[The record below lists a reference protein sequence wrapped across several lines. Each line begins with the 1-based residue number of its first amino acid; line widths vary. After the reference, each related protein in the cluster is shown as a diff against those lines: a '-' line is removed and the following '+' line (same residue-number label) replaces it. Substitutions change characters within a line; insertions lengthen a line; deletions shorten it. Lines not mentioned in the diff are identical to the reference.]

1 MDQPG
6 TVVDG
11 DGPIVGPVGSP
22 AQEPSRGPVARASTS
37 TSTIGS
43 DHGPAVRSVVRRLL
57 RRGIMLGAFGL
68 ALAVGFVV
76 AYRTNDRKVAKEAR
90 SGQQVEAEVI
100 EVFPGTPRRVK
111 ITYTAGGQNLIV
123 TIPLDPLAPP
133 FAPGQKVAVVVRDAD
148 KPTLTRI
155 IGTEKSSRVT
165 SLPASLLFVSAIS
178 VLGLAVYEMQNALR
192 ALRHMKRGQWKSW
205 AWRGAVDG
213 PGRGH
218 VNAAGYV
225 TSPDRSEAH
234 LLVNARGCWREGLDL
249 LEGKAVVHVLGDPHG
264 HVLVRHPASLRPVI
278 LRPPKNQRRERQAME
293 RIESR
298 AAISTSA

>member
-1 MDQPG
+1 MNQPG

-11 DGPIVGPVGSP
+11 DGPFAGRSSGRERSQFAP
-22 AQEPSRGPVARASTS
+22 APK
-37 TSTIGS
+37 IGS

-57 RRGIMLGAFGL
+57 RRGVFLGAFGL
-68 ALAVGFVV
+68 ALAVGFVI
-76 AYRTNDRKVAKEAR
+76 AYRTNDSKVAKEAR
-90 SGQQVEAEVI
+90 SGQQIEAVVKEMI
-100 EVFPGTPRRVK
+100 PGTPRLVK
-111 ITYTAGGQNLIV
+111 VTYTAGGQNQV
-123 TIPLDPLAPP
+123 ASIPLDLLAPA
-133 FAPGQKVAVVVRDAD
+133 FAPGQKVTVVVRDPD
-148 KPTLTRI
+148 KAQLTRI
-155 IGTEKSSRVT
+155 VGTEKSSRVT
-165 SLPASLLFVSAIS
+165 SLPASLLFVSALS
-178 VLGLAVYEMQNALR
+178 VLGLAIYEIQNAIR
-192 ALRHMKRGQWKSW
+192 ALRHMKKGQWKSW

-249 LEGKAVVHVLGDPHG
+249 LEGKAVVHVLGDPSG

-278 LRPPKNQRRERQAME
+278 LRPPKNQRRQRQAMA

-298 AAISTSA
+298 AASSVS

>member
-1 MDQPG
+1 MNQPG

-11 DGPIVGPVGSP
+11 DGPFAGRS
-22 AQEPSRGPVARASTS
+22 PSRDRGPLAPAPR
-37 TSTIGS
+37 IGS

-57 RRGIMLGAFGL
+57 RRGVILGAFGL
-68 ALAVGFVV
+68 VLAIGFVI
-76 AYRTNDRKVAKEAR
+76 AYRTNDSKVAREAR
-90 SGQQVEAEVI
+90 SGQQIEAEVQEMI
-100 EVFPGTPRRVK
+100 QGTPRVVWVRYK
-111 ITYTAGGQNLIV
+111 AGGLNQRVEIK
-123 TIPLDPLAPP
+123 LDPLAPN
-133 FAPGQKVAVVVRDAD
+133 FAPGQTVTVVVRDPD
-148 KPTLTRI
+148 KPQLTRI
-155 IGTEKSSRVT
+155 VGTEKSSRVT

-178 VLGLAVYEMQNALR
+178 VLGLALYEMQNAIR
-192 ALRHMKRGQWKSW
+192 ALRHMKNGQWKSW

-249 LEGKAVVHVLGDPHG
+249 LEGKAVVHVLGDPSG

-278 LRPPKNQRRERQAME
+278 LRPPKNQRRQRQAMA

-298 AAISTSA
+298 AASSAS